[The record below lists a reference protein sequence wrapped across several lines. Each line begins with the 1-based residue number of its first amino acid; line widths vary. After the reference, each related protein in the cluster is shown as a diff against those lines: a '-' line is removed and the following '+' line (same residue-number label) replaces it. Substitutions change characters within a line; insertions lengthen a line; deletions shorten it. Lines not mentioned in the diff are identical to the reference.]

1 MTEQRE
7 YIITEEQLR
16 YIRDDCVYPNGA
28 GCDGCEF
35 ANTDE
40 MDCAFDSDKV
50 MDDVRSRPYTNER
63 EKVHTK
69 QCVNCIRRGLREC
82 MYHGYPEETI
92 PLSCAYKIGDAAVN
106 TVYDVPVATRKRG
119 EQK

>member
-1 MTEQRE
+1 MTEQQIFRATATPE
-7 YIITEEQLR
+7 DFKNANLGDWVEGVGEITTQYELDFIHR
-16 YIRDDCVYPNGA
+16 FGY
-28 GCDGCEF
+28 
-35 ANTDE
+35 
-40 MDCAFDSDKV
+40 S
-50 MDDVRSRPYTNER
+50 YTNER

>member
-63 EKVHTK
+63 EKGLDYMINDIETHTDAVH
-69 QCVNCIRRGLREC
+69 G
-82 MYHGYPEETI
+82 
-92 PLSCAYKIGDAAVN
+92 
-106 TVYDVPVATRKRG
+106 TVT
-119 EQK
+119 